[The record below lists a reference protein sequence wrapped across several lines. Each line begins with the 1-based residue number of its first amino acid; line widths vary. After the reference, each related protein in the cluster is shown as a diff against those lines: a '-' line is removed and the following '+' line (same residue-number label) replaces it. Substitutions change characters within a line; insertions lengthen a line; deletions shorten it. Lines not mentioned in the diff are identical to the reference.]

1 MNQVIAV
8 FGMEPMIWLRTPGTV
23 WIALFVICL
32 WRWTGVNMMY
42 YLSGLQQIPE
52 DLYESAIVDGASSM
66 QKFRYVTLP
75 LLKPTTV
82 YVLTISIFGG
92 MAMFSESFMLFNG
105 NKSPNNVGTTLVGM
119 LYRMGFEQ
127 NQLGIASAIGVV
139 FLAIVL
145 AVNAVQ
151 LIFNG
156 FSKRRNAD
164 VDDKEKQN
172 DFYLAF
178 YLFVIVAA
186 ITLLPLALLAVS
198 SLRPGSDL
206 MRYGLNF
213 SIDWANAN
221 LDEYRL
227 LFSGKNNYFIWYRN
241 SLIITVVQVGL
252 ALFLSACVGYGF
264 AMYDFRFKN
273 TIFVCVLL
281 VMMVPTEVILL
292 PLYRL
297 ILGFGLTNSMWGVIL
312 PYIVVPMLIFFFRQ
326 YLSGIS
332 KEFVEA
338 ARVDGCSE
346 YGIFMKIIMPLMKP
360 SFAAMGI
367 YQGMSSWNN
376 FLWPMIV
383 INDIDKITLPVGL
396 QSLLS
401 PYGNNYDILI
411 AGSCFAI
418 IPILILFVC
427 FQRYFIEGMTAG
439 GVKG

>member
-1 MNQVIAV
+1 MKRKNNVISVLLMIFFIAV
-8 FGMEPMIWLRTPGTV
+8 
-23 WIALFVICL
+23 A
-32 WRWTGVNMMY
+32 
-42 YLSGLQQIPE
+42 
-52 DLYESAIVDGASSM
+52 
-66 QKFRYVTLP
+66 
-75 LLKPTTV
+75 
-82 YVLTISIFGG
+82 
-92 MAMFSESFMLFNG
+92 
-105 NKSPNNVGTTLVGM
+105 
-119 LYRMGFEQ
+119 
-127 NQLGIASAIGVV
+127 VV
-139 FLAIVL
+139 
-145 AVNAVQ
+145 
-151 LIFNG
+151 
-156 FSKRRNAD
+156 
-164 VDDKEKQN
+164 
-172 DFYLAF
+172 
-178 YLFVIVAA
+178 
-186 ITLLPLALLAVS
+186 TLLPLALLAVS

-221 LDEYRL
+221 LHEYQM
-227 LFSGKNNYFIWYRN
+227 LFSGQNNYFVWYRN
-241 SLIITVVQVGL
+241 SLVITVVQVTL
-252 ALFLSACVGYGF
+252 ALLLSACVGYGF
-264 AMYDFRFKN
+264 AMYDFKFKN
-273 TIFVCVLL
+273 AIFVCVLL

-297 ILGFGLTNSMWGVIL
+297 ISGMKLTNSMWGVIL
-312 PYIVVPMLIFFFRQ
+312 PYTVVPMLIFFFRQ

-338 ARVDGCSE
+338 ARVDGCTE
-346 YGIFMKIIMPLMKP
+346 YGIFARIIVPLMKP

-418 IPILILFVC
+418 IPILILFIC

>member
-1 MNQVIAV
+1 MKRKNNVISVLLMIFFIAV
-8 FGMEPMIWLRTPGTV
+8 
-23 WIALFVICL
+23 
-32 WRWTGVNMMY
+32 
-42 YLSGLQQIPE
+42 
-52 DLYESAIVDGASSM
+52 
-66 QKFRYVTLP
+66 
-75 LLKPTTV
+75 
-82 YVLTISIFGG
+82 
-92 MAMFSESFMLFNG
+92 
-105 NKSPNNVGTTLVGM
+105 
-119 LYRMGFEQ
+119 
-127 NQLGIASAIGVV
+127 
-139 FLAIVL
+139 
-145 AVNAVQ
+145 AV
-151 LIFNG
+151 
-156 FSKRRNAD
+156 
-164 VDDKEKQN
+164 
-172 DFYLAF
+172 
-178 YLFVIVAA
+178 

-221 LDEYRL
+221 LHEYQM
-227 LFSGKNNYFIWYRN
+227 LFSGQNNYFVWYRN
-241 SLIITVVQVGL
+241 SLVITVVQVTL
-252 ALFLSACVGYGF
+252 ALLLSACVGYGF
-264 AMYDFRFKN
+264 AMYDFKFKN
-273 TIFVCVLL
+273 AIFVCVLL

-297 ILGFGLTNSMWGVIL
+297 ISGMKLTNSMWGVIL
-312 PYIVVPMLIFFFRQ
+312 PYTVVPMLIFFFRQ

-338 ARVDGCSE
+338 ARVDGCTE
-346 YGIFMKIIMPLMKP
+346 YGIFARIIMLLMKP

-383 INDIDKITLPVGL
+383 INDINKITLPVGL

-418 IPILILFVC
+418 IPILILFIC

>member
-1 MNQVIAV
+1 MKRKNSVISVLLMVFFIAV
-8 FGMEPMIWLRTPGTV
+8 
-23 WIALFVICL
+23 
-32 WRWTGVNMMY
+32 
-42 YLSGLQQIPE
+42 
-52 DLYESAIVDGASSM
+52 
-66 QKFRYVTLP
+66 
-75 LLKPTTV
+75 
-82 YVLTISIFGG
+82 
-92 MAMFSESFMLFNG
+92 
-105 NKSPNNVGTTLVGM
+105 
-119 LYRMGFEQ
+119 
-127 NQLGIASAIGVV
+127 
-139 FLAIVL
+139 
-145 AVNAVQ
+145 AV
-151 LIFNG
+151 
-156 FSKRRNAD
+156 
-164 VDDKEKQN
+164 
-172 DFYLAF
+172 
-178 YLFVIVAA
+178 

-221 LDEYRL
+221 LHEYEM
-227 LFSGKNNYFIWYRN
+227 LFSGQNNYFIWYRN
-241 SLIITVVQVGL
+241 SLVITVVQVTL
-252 ALFLSACVGYGF
+252 ALLLSACVGYGF
-264 AMYDFRFKN
+264 AMYDFKFKN
-273 TIFVCVLL
+273 AIFVCVLL

-297 ILGFGLTNSMWGVIL
+297 ISGMKLTNSMWGVIL
-312 PYIVVPMLIFFFRQ
+312 PYTVVPMLIFFFRQ

-338 ARVDGCSE
+338 ARVDGCTE
-346 YGIFMKIIMPLMKP
+346 YGIFARIIMPLMKP

-383 INDIDKITLPVGL
+383 INDINKITLPVGL

-418 IPILILFVC
+418 IPILILFIC

>member
-1 MNQVIAV
+1 MSMNKKNTTISALLFIFFVFIAV
-8 FGMEPMIWLRTPGTV
+8 
-23 WIALFVICL
+23 
-32 WRWTGVNMMY
+32 
-42 YLSGLQQIPE
+42 
-52 DLYESAIVDGASSM
+52 
-66 QKFRYVTLP
+66 
-75 LLKPTTV
+75 
-82 YVLTISIFGG
+82 
-92 MAMFSESFMLFNG
+92 
-105 NKSPNNVGTTLVGM
+105 
-119 LYRMGFEQ
+119 
-127 NQLGIASAIGVV
+127 
-139 FLAIVL
+139 
-145 AVNAVQ
+145 
-151 LIFNG
+151 
-156 FSKRRNAD
+156 
-164 VDDKEKQN
+164 
-172 DFYLAF
+172 
-178 YLFVIVAA
+178 

-227 LFSGKNNYFIWYRN
+227 LFSGQNNYFIWYRN
-241 SLIITVVQVGL
+241 SLVITIVQVAL

-264 AMYDFRFKN
+264 AMYDFKFKN
-273 TIFVCVLL
+273 AIFVCVLL

-297 ILGFGLTNSMWGVIL
+297 ILKMGLTNSMWGIIT

-346 YGIFMKIIMPLMKP
+346 YGIFMKVIVPLMKP

-383 INDIDKITLPVGL
+383 INDINKITLPVGL

>member
-1 MNQVIAV
+1 MKRKNSLISVLLMIFFIAV
-8 FGMEPMIWLRTPGTV
+8 
-23 WIALFVICL
+23 
-32 WRWTGVNMMY
+32 
-42 YLSGLQQIPE
+42 
-52 DLYESAIVDGASSM
+52 
-66 QKFRYVTLP
+66 
-75 LLKPTTV
+75 
-82 YVLTISIFGG
+82 
-92 MAMFSESFMLFNG
+92 
-105 NKSPNNVGTTLVGM
+105 
-119 LYRMGFEQ
+119 
-127 NQLGIASAIGVV
+127 
-139 FLAIVL
+139 
-145 AVNAVQ
+145 AV
-151 LIFNG
+151 
-156 FSKRRNAD
+156 
-164 VDDKEKQN
+164 
-172 DFYLAF
+172 
-178 YLFVIVAA
+178 

-221 LDEYRL
+221 LHEYQM
-227 LFSGKNNYFIWYRN
+227 LFSGQNNYFIWYRN
-241 SLIITVVQVGL
+241 SLVITVVQVTL
-252 ALFLSACVGYGF
+252 ALLLSACVGYGF
-264 AMYDFRFKN
+264 AMYDFKFKN
-273 TIFVCVLL
+273 AIFVCVLL

-297 ILGFGLTNSMWGVIL
+297 ISGMKLTNSMWGVIL
-312 PYIVVPMLIFFFRQ
+312 PYTVVPMLIFFFRQ

-338 ARVDGCSE
+338 ARVDGCTE
-346 YGIFMKIIMPLMKP
+346 YGIFARIIMPLMKP

-418 IPILILFVC
+418 IPILILFIC